1 MCSVTEHHYKFG
13 MNWSYSYSSQFN
25 FTDPQTFKEA
35 EAEQFDIYNEPYHTQ
50 NVSTESLDQGQ
61 DDAGRYYN
69 VAQVVSRVLAGRPPT
84 SPKPKRATI
93 AGKMAYCAHNY
104 LEN

>member
-1 MCSVTEHHYKFG
+1 
-13 MNWSYSYSSQFN
+13 MNWSFYSSQFN
-25 FTDPQTFKEA
+25 FTDPQTSKEAEA
-35 EAEQFDIYNEPYHTQ
+35 EAEQFDIYDEPYHTQ
-50 NVSTESLDQGQ
+50 NASTESLNQGQ

-69 VAQVVSRVLAGRPPT
+69 VAQVVPRLLAGRPPT

-93 AGKMAYCAHNY
+93 AGKMPYCTHNY